1 MADSPNRSNPGSPD
15 TDVSGKKSRQAISG
29 QSGRVTFPNSAKSG
43 SSRSIMSADDAGT
56 QGNPFKMAP
65 DSDIFVLRDKERQ
78 RKKQERLRQRGL
90 HVHEKTTYS
99 SKVNFRTASMI
110 RPADSDEEKEGE
122 DGDKTVS
129 VKDDPQYTIRV
140 TRDRHVEKESLAEY
154 IAKKREM
161 FLVQYSLGVKRD
173 EMKKLEEMAQKE
185 EKKLELAEQY
195 LEEDAA
201 MFDEFL
207 KENDANSA
215 EAVREAENETKA
227 KLEKVAEVKKIN
239 TQMMTIKSEIS
250 KYEDTLKEY
259 QLYRKFLDS
268 LTPQETREVRDLKR
282 QKRRK
287 EKQREFEKNMQV
299 MKKSGAALDKT
310 KKKLPPKSD
319 TVSKIGSATKKPDQ
333 ESVMSAMF
341 DSDDDSDEDLDLF
354 FSDPHQLLDIFA
366 ELEEQNLSLI
376 QNSQETEEALE
387 EMKHNIK
394 LTKLKMEKETQIL
407 KDQID
412 KLNTQIYKEEARAE
426 DLKIKA
432 NIFIL
437 AFSAFVKSAPP
448 IQKDRGIASTHRK
461 KLENELMF
469 SYGEFKAED
478 QEKML
483 QALNKK
489 VEEVYR
495 SCIGDNEANISTLQ
509 MLTNI
514 ENRLEEL
521 FEQIETMPQDKVEA
535 AEKAKEKERRLKLR
549 EEKIEQQRIHQEER
563 VRKALERAK
572 AEPKKQTGRKLVFRS
587 EPPRHKKK
595 EDERDDQASREEEE
609 LAYFFQY

>member
-432 NIFIL
+432 NSML
-437 AFSAFVKSAPP
+437 DEVEHW
-448 IQKDRGIASTHRK
+448 G
-461 KLENELMF
+461 MF